1 MGAVTNSRLVY
12 KLVLFSRRTLSSP
25 LFILLRKGAFHFQNS
40 LSRQMLP
47 NTDVFLLSCLL
58 FYLTS
63 GSSYKASKAFLS
75 FNLLM
80 LFFLPLPSSPPHP
93 RSYCTSCPSSLRK
106 TTSISCSN
114 ISAARRAWTKKD
126 RTHRPPSGTA
136 RAASG
141 SLEVCRPLYLE

>member
-1 MGAVTNSRLVY
+1 MTNSRLVY

-58 FYLTS
+58 FYLSS

-80 LFFLPLPSSPPHP
+80 LFFFAPPFQSSSSQELLHQLPFQPTQDDLHFLFKHFRSTESVDEEGSHASPPVRH
-93 RSYCTSCPSSLRK
+93 RSRSLR
-106 TTSISCSN
+106 
-114 ISAARRAWTKKD
+114 
-126 RTHRPPSGTA
+126 
-136 RAASG
+136 
-141 SLEVCRPLYLE
+141 